1 MGKPCPE
8 QTDPSCTPMARL
20 IPVDIDLLALARWAS
35 LLVSA
40 ALAAHERPGELASQV
55 QLLNV
60 AAVLH
65 RMLGRVCL
73 SIEEPARQR
82 EAKPRGHRRVG
93 KA

>member
-1 MGKPCPE
+1 
-8 QTDPSCTPMARL
+8 MARL
-20 IPVDIDLLALARWAS
+20 VPVDVDLLALARWAS

-40 ALAAHERPGELASQV
+40 ALAAHDRPNELASQV

-65 RMLGRVCL
+65 RMLGQVCL
-73 SIEEPARQR
+73 SVEEPAGHR
-82 EAKPRGHRRVG
+82 AGKGRGHRRVG